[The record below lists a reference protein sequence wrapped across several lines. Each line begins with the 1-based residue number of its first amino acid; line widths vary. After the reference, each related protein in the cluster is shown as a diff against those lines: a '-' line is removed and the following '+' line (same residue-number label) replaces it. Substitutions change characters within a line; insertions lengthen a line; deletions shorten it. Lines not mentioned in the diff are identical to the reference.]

1 MSSNKKY
8 YHAIDLIRLIA
19 CFAILL
25 YHLNILKGGY
35 LAVCTFFVLSGY
47 LSCISAFRKEKFS
60 IVSYYLNRLL
70 KIYLPLIL
78 VVFITI
84 AVISFLPDVLWLNLK
99 PETTSVL
106 LGYNNFWQ
114 LSANLDYFAR
124 HINSPFM
131 HFWYIGILLQF
142 ELVFPFIYLLFR
154 KIGDK
159 IHKSIP
165 CIITMLLSILTSI
178 YFYQMSL
185 TNNIMAT
192 YYSTFTRIF
201 SLLFGVSLGF
211 IHSYYGPLIFKPLK
225 KNFISKIIFS
235 IYLLLVIILFV
246 LIDSKSI
253 YFPISM
259 IGVTLIT
266 CRLIDYGTI
275 IAKMR
280 ISIKDRFVKILS
292 SISYEVYLFQ
302 YPIIFLMQYVLI
314 SNYLRIPIIIILT
327 FILSYIIH
335 SCISFKDKSKITKI
349 CKYGIRIIILGVAL
363 YGGYQY
369 YRAEDHTKE
378 MNALK
383 EQLTEN
389 EEMLKKKQEE
399 YESQLKQEEED
410 WLSQLVELENGEKE
424 LKNIVTNLQVVGI
437 GDSVMLGAVDN
448 LYQTFPNSYFDAKV
462 SRSIWVAGELLQD
475 LKNKNML
482 GDPIVIN
489 LGANGDCS
497 YSCKVEIM
505 KKCQGHK
512 VFWLNVTNDAEVH
525 FNDNL
530 LSFASKYDNLYVI
543 DWESISK
550 GHSEY
555 FYADG
560 IHLTETGKVAYTK
573 TIYDAIYK
581 VYLDEYNE
589 KKSEIIHRHEEEL
602 KNKITFFGND
612 ILLGAFDDIKNDYSD
627 ANFIIDKKFSYKTL
641 KSKIEAMKSDNSL
654 TNKIVFAFDST
665 AKLTKEQYLEL
676 IKLCDDSQIYIIL
689 INKDDINNFSDI
701 NDNNV
706 TIIDFYTEIK
716 KHSKYIMADK
726 VHLTEEGN
734 KALSNILINNIK

>member
-1 MSSNKKY
+1 MNSSKKY
-8 YHAIDLIRLIA
+8 YHTIDLIRLLS

-60 IVSYYLNRLL
+60 LRSYYSNRLL

-84 AVISFLPDVLWLNLK
+84 AVISFLPNISWFNLK

-142 ELVFPFIYLLFR
+142 ELVFPLIYLLFR

-165 CIITMLLSILTSI
+165 CIITIILSIISSI

-185 TNNIMAT
+185 TDNIMVT

-201 SLLFGVSLGF
+201 SLLFGLSLGF

-235 IYLLLVIILFV
+235 IYLLLLIGLFV
-246 LIDSKSI
+246 FIDSKSI
-253 YFPISM
+253 YFAISM

-275 IAKMR
+275 IVKDKL
-280 ISIKDRFVKILS
+280 SIIDKIIKKLS

-314 SNYLRIPIIIILT
+314 SNYLSIPIIIVLT
-327 FILSYIIH
+327 FILSYILHI
-335 SCISFKDKSKITKI
+335 CTNFKDKNKVAKVF
-349 CKYGIRIIILGVAL
+349 KYIIRIIILIISL
-363 YGGYQY
+363 YGVYQY
-369 YRAEDHTKE
+369 CIAKDHTHE

-383 EQLTEN
+383 EQLAEN
-389 EEMLKKKQEE
+389 EEMLKQKQEE
-399 YESQLKQEEED
+399 YESQLKQEEDD
-410 WLSQLVELENGEKE
+410 WLEQMLELENGEKE

-437 GDSVMLGAVDN
+437 GDSIMLGAVDN
-448 LYQTFPNSYFDAKV
+448 LYNTFPNSYFDAEV
-462 SRSIWVAGELLQD
+462 SRSLWVAKDILQD
-475 LKNKNML
+475 LNNKNML
-482 GDPIVIN
+482 GNPIVFN
-489 LGANGDCS
+489 LGANGDCTL
-497 YSCKVEIM
+497 SCKVEIM
-505 KKCQGHK
+505 NQCKDRK
-512 VFWLNVTNDAEVH
+512 VFWLTVTNDEEVH
-525 FNDNL
+525 FNDSL
-530 LSFASKYDNLYVI
+530 LSFASEYDNLHII
-543 DWESISK
+543 DWNSISF
-550 GHSEY
+550 GHHEY

-560 IHLTETGKVAYTK
+560 LHLTETGKVAYTK
-573 TIYDAIYK
+573 AIYDAIYK
-581 VYLDEYNE
+581 VYLEEYNE
-589 KKSEIIHRHEEEL
+589 KKEEIIKQHEEEQ
-602 KNKITFFGND
+602 KNKISFYGNN
-612 ILLGAFDDIKNDYSD
+612 LLLNVFDDIQDDFSD
-627 ANFIIDKKFSYKTL
+627 AKFITDQKFNYKTL
-641 KSKIEAMKSDNSL
+641 KNEIQKAIDNNSL
-654 TNKIVFAFDST
+654 NYKVVFVLDSNIS
-665 AKLTKEQYLEL
+665 LTKEEYCDL
-676 IKLCDDSQIYIIL
+676 IEMCKEHKIYIVST
-689 INKDDINNFSDI
+689 NKKDINNLSDLEY
-701 NDNNV
+701 DNV
-706 TIIDFYTEIK
+706 TVIDFYTEIK
-716 KHSKYIMADK
+716 KHDNYLMVDGI
-726 VHLTEEGN
+726 HLSEEGS
-734 KALSNILINNIK
+734 KALGDLLVNSII